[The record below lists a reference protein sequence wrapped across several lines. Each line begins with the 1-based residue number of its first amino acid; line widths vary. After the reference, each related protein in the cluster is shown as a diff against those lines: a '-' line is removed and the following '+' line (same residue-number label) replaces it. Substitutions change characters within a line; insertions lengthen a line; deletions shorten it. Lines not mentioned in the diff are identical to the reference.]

1 MIAKY
6 RYKADSRAEGAGE
19 GAAGV
24 GAGVGGGGGE
34 AAGADEAAAEAPLE
48 GAVKFAKAP
57 TLPTSST
64 TTKIG
69 SPTCGNTKGAGGG
82 GQLE

>member
-6 RYKADSRAEGAGE
+6 CYKADSRAEGAGE

-34 AAGADEAAAEAPLE
+34 AAGAEAAGAEGPLE
-48 GAVKFAKAP
+48 GAVKFAKAA
-57 TLPTSST
+57 TLLASST

-69 SPTCGNTKGAGGG
+69 SPTCGNAGVAGGG
-82 GQLE
+82 GLM